1 MFKWLRIILLLGAPE
16 YSKAAKEVV
25 ATKAY
30 IKVLCVRLESREK
43 NQNGISQIS
52 LILFH
57 LKQ

>member
-1 MFKWLRIILLLGAPE
+1 MFKWFSIILLLGAPE
-16 YSKAAKEVV
+16 YSKATKEAA

-30 IKVLCVRLESREK
+30 IKLLCVRLESREK
-43 NQNGISQIS
+43 NQNGISQIG